1 MTKFVKTKKLLHK
14 NIYLFIE
21 KKRNDIILLSLQAK
35 EKTIYLSYL
44 EYIENDIK

>member
-1 MTKFVKTKKLLHK
+1 MTKLKTKKLLHK

-21 KKRNDIILLSLQAK
+21 KKKDIILLSPLTK

-44 EYIENDIK
+44 EYI